1 MAMRI
6 STAARN
12 AACDAVVDL
21 VDSGG
26 GTAKLQL
33 WSGSMPGSFGDTPS
47 GNLLAEFDLPN
58 PCFGAASNGVATAN
72 VGSISPTQG
81 EAAAGAGTTVGF
93 VRVVNANGDVVWEN
107 DSVGTGGGAQIVL
120 NTTTISAGAD
130 VSVTSWTVTMP
141 AS

>member
-21 VDSGG
+21 VDSGS

-33 WSGSMPGSFGDTPS
+33 WSGSLPAQVGGTPS
-47 GNLLAEFDLPN
+47 GLLLAEFDLPN
-58 PCFGAASNGVATAN
+58 PCFGSASNGVATAN

-81 EAAAGAGTTVGF
+81 EAAAGAGTMVGF
-93 VRVVNANGDVVWEN
+93 VRVVDRAGQTVWEN
-107 DSVGTGGGAQIVL
+107 DSVGTSGTQIVL

>member
-12 AACDAVVDL
+12 AMCDAVVDL

-47 GNLLAEFDLPN
+47 GLLLAEFDLPN

-72 VGSISPTQG
+72 SISPTTG
-81 EAAAGAGTTVGF
+81 LAAAGAGTTVGF

-107 DSVGTGGGAQIVL
+107 DDVGTSGAQIVL
-120 NTTTISAGAD
+120 NTMTISENAD

>member
-6 STAARN
+6 STAARS

-21 VDSGG
+21 VDSGA

-33 WSGSMPGSFGDTPS
+33 WSGPLPASVGGTPS
-47 GNLLAEFDLPN
+47 GVMLAEFDLPN
-58 PCFGAASNGVATAN
+58 PCFGSASNGVATAN
-72 VGSISPTQG
+72 AITPTTG
-81 EAAAGAGTTVGF
+81 LPAAGGGTDVGF
-93 VRVVNANGDVVWEN
+93 ARVVNRNGTVVWEN
-107 DSVGTGGGAQIVL
+107 DSVGTSGTQIVL
-120 NTTTISAGAD
+120 NTLAISEGAD